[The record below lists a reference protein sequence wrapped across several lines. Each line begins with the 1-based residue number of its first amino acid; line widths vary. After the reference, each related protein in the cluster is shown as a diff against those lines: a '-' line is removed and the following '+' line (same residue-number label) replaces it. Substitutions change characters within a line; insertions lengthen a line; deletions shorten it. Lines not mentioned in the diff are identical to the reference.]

1 MVEKTDGQIEFARI
15 ATIVI
20 AGALGSLLTFGSLA
34 ALRPAILKP
43 AVQRAQG
50 YSPPQPVGKVD
61 GIYRSL
67 RVRRGDDLSFH
78 LIASINKVSVR
89 MLVDTGANITVLS
102 RDDAARAGLPSGD
115 SSGHIDVVG
124 INSTV
129 SKFRRAGTYSIG
141 LGPIGLVSVPVAVD
155 DSGELKNSIL
165 GQDAICGIDR
175 VTIQS
180 DELEFLNTRPIAQ
193 GCTDESFA
201 GDTKSR

>member
-1 MVEKTDGQIEFARI
+1 MNDDKEGGFDFARVAI
-15 ATIVI
+15 IVI
-20 AGALGSLLTFGSLA
+20 AGAVGSLMTFGGLA

-43 AVQRAQG
+43 AAPRSAM
-50 YSPPQPVGKVD
+50 YSQPQPVGKID

-78 LIASINKVSVR
+78 LIARINQVSVR
-89 MLVDTGANITVLS
+89 MLVDTGANITVLT
-102 RDDAARAGLPSGD
+102 RDDAARVGLPAGG

-124 INSTV
+124 INSTI
-129 SKFRRAGTYSIG
+129 SKFRKAGSYSIG

-180 DELEFLNTRPIAQ
+180 DEIEFLHTRPIAQ
-193 GCTDESFA
+193 GCSDESQS
-201 GDTKSR
+201 GGKNE